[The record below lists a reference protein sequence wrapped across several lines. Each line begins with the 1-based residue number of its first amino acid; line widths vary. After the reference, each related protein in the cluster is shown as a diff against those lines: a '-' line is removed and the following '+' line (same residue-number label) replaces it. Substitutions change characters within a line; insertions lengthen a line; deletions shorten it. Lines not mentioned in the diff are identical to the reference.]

1 MPLSGRTAAEHIA
14 GGRPPFLKRRILI
27 VEGFQI
33 RFIVTQL
40 LWLAALMAMGALVLF
55 YRPVTIMLGDRP
67 EQRLDVAT
75 RFLALH
81 GLVWPLLIAFF
92 ASATVVSIV
101 MTHRVAGPLY
111 RFRRVF
117 DDVARGVLT
126 MRVRTR
132 EGDYLKPE
140 AEQLDRMIGS
150 LRGHVSK
157 LKADV
162 AQAAGEVKVAASL
175 TREMPAELASASA
188 ALDRA
193 DRVLSGFETELRTP
207 RTQLRQAETPP
218 VNGPRPAGPPP
229 EGFTLIEL
237 LLTVTIISVLS
248 AIAMP
253 AYTTALEAARVARAI
268 GDITAID
275 REVRLHVLTKGC
287 FPGDLAAMGL
297 GNMLDPWGRPYVYG
311 PLGKSGGGGGGGRG
325 GGGGGGG
332 GGSCSACVG
341 SCINQGGARKDRN
354 VVPINSDF
362 DLYSLGKDGKSAPAL
377 TAGVS
382 HDDVVRGSD
391 GGFVGLGRAY

>member
-1 MPLSGRTAAEHIA
+1 MPLSGGSPAEHA
-14 GGRPPFLKRRILI
+14 VGGRPPFLKRRILI

-40 LWLAALMAMGALVLF
+40 VWLAALMALGALVLF

-117 DDVARGVLT
+117 DDVTRGVLT

-132 EGDYLKPE
+132 ERDYLKLE

-150 LRGHVSK
+150 LRGHVSR
-157 LKADV
+157 LKVDV

-175 TREMPAELASASA
+175 TRDLPAELASASA
-188 ALDRA
+188 ALERA
-193 DRVLSGFETELRTP
+193 ERVLSGFETELRTP
-207 RTQLRQAETPP
+207 RPQLRQAPTPP
-218 VNGPRPAGPPP
+218 VQVSTSAGVPP

-237 LLTVTIISVLS
+237 LLTVSIIAVLS

-253 AYTTALEAARVARAI
+253 AYSTALDAARVARAI

-275 REVRLHVLTKGC
+275 REVRLHVLSKGC

-297 GNMLDPWGRPYVYG
+297 DSMRDPWGRPYVYG
-311 PLGKSGGGGGGGRG
+311 PLARGGGGGGRG
-325 GGGGGGG
+325 GGGGS
-332 GGSCSACVG
+332 SCSACIG
-341 SCINQGGARKDRN
+341 SCLSQGAARKDRN

-362 DLYSLGKDGKSAPAL
+362 DLYSLGKDGQSAPAL